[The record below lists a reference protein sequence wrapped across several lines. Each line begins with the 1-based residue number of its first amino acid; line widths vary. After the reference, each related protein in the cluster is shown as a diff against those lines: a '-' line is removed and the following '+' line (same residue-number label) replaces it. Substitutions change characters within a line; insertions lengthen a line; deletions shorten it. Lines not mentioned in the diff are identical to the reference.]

1 MIDFLNASVAYEITK
16 KNKEK
21 LSLVPPE
28 VYKKIEDI
36 IYKAAEEGDD
46 SVTIDFNIFNAKEIN
61 KFQKDA
67 IVQVLNN
74 NGYYVSVIKNNW
86 ESVCYNI
93 YKLIISWRGKEETN
107 N

>member
-1 MIDFLNASVAYEITK
+1 MDFLNASVAYEITK

-21 LSLVPPE
+21 LSAVPPE
-28 VYKKIEDI
+28 LYKKIEDI
-36 IYKAAEEGDD
+36 IYKAAEEGED

-61 KFQKDA
+61 KFQRDA

-74 NGYYVSVIKNNW
+74 NGYCVSIIKNNW
-86 ESVCYNI
+86 EFICYNT
-93 YKLIISWRGKEETN
+93 YKLTISWRGKEETN